1 MVEDRCVAPAT
12 LAFLR
17 ATVPQAT
24 HAATRVPTRSIVQTP
39 PVASAIAASG
49 IGRRAV
55 LTAGAGAAL
64 ALATLTESVEA
75 GAAAKAGWRYC
86 PNCRGLFAG
95 TGTKSVGV
103 CPAGGTHKPVKDYSY
118 LLLSGLLV
126 TDPKLFKN
134 WFQCKKCRGLF
145 ADDRGD
151 TGVCPKGGAHAGTG
165 PAYDVRAGT
174 TLPFMEANWRECNKC
189 SGLYWAGSG
198 DGVCPTGGGHLASA
212 DVYTLIWLR

>member
-103 CPAGGTHKPVKDYSY
+103 CPA
-118 LLLSGLLV
+118 
-126 TDPKLFKN
+126 
-134 WFQCKKCRGLF
+134 
-145 ADDRGD
+145 
-151 TGVCPKGGAHAGTG
+151 
-165 PAYDVRAGT
+165 
-174 TLPFMEANWRECNKC
+174 
-189 SGLYWAGSG
+189 
-198 DGVCPTGGGHLASA
+198 
-212 DVYTLIWLR
+212 

>member
-1 MVEDRCVAPAT
+1 
-12 LAFLR
+12 
-17 ATVPQAT
+17 
-24 HAATRVPTRSIVQTP
+24 VQTP

-49 IGRRAV
+49 VGRRAV

-86 PNCRGLFAG
+86 PNCRGLFVG

-174 TLPFMEANWRECNKC
+174 TLPFMTPVH
-189 SGLYWAGSG
+189 GSE
-198 DGVCPTGGGHLASA
+198 LAR
-212 DVYTLIWLR
+212 VP